1 MGVAQRPITTVAAY
15 VALIFIFPPS
25 LLPCLPACLPHLS
38 LRPLF
43 FLLLLLFRLVRVC
56 AFIIIATCDR
66 YAAAAAASSH
76 RITQCDGGI
85 YPLPCH
91 IHSGP

>member
-25 LLPCLPACLPHLS
+25 LLPCLPHLS

-43 FLLLLLFRLVRVC
+43 FLLLLLLLFRLVRVC

-76 RITQCDGGI
+76 RITQCDGKI
-85 YPLPCH
+85 YPLPCY